1 MTLILSDEDVG
12 KALSMEQCIEAL
24 EKAYKDLGEGT
35 AVSTGRRDSFL
46 ATTHPDAYYS
56 FKTIDGGLEQL
67 KVYALRVSSDFVSY
81 QTVGGVARR
90 VKVSGGP
97 GNRYVGQV
105 LLYSTDT
112 LELLTIMNSGHLQ
125 RMRVGGTVGVGAKYL
140 ARSDAKIL
148 ALLGSG
154 WQAETVAWAL
164 STVRKLT
171 TIRIYSPTPENRET
185 LAKKLR
191 SVLPCEVTA
200 TEAPDR
206 AIDGADIVATATNSQ
221 GPVVSGELVHGGMHL
236 TCITPVEFD
245 EEAWRRSDRIVVSS
259 FHEDY
264 HSYKTRHESL
274 VGIRSDQDKRD
285 VEFRYGEEYRN
296 KIGNLSDL
304 LLSRASGR
312 QSSNEITLFHKGV
325 GLGIEFA
332 SVGKVVYEQAKKAG
346 LGKEIPTEWFTQSTF
361 P

>member
-1 MTLILSDEDVG
+1 M
-12 KALSMEQCIEAL
+12 
-24 EKAYKDLGEGT
+24 
-35 AVSTGRRDSFL
+35 
-46 ATTHPDAYYS
+46 
-56 FKTIDGGLEQL
+56 
-67 KVYALRVSSDFVSY
+67 
-81 QTVGGVARR
+81 
-90 VKVSGGP
+90 
-97 GNRYVGQV
+97 
-105 LLYSTDT
+105 
-112 LELLTIMNSGHLQ
+112 
-125 RMRVGGTVGVGAKYL
+125 
-140 ARSDAKIL
+140 
-148 ALLGSG
+148 
-154 WQAETVAWAL
+154 
-164 STVRKLT
+164 
-171 TIRIYSPTPENRET
+171 
-185 LAKKLR
+185 
-191 SVLPCEVTA
+191 
-200 TEAPDR
+200 
-206 AIDGADIVATATNSQ
+206 
-221 GPVVSGELVHGGMHL
+221 
-236 TCITPVEFD
+236 
-245 EEAWRRSDRIVVSS
+245 VSS